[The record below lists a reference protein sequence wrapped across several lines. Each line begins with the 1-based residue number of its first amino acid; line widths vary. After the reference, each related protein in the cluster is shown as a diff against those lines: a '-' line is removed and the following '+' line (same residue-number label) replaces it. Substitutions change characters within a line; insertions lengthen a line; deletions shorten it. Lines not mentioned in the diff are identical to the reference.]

1 MPVSGS
7 FPWLLGCP
15 LYSKQRLMLLLRIGK
30 EVYWRVVGIFACQL
44 GCADGKMLGGVH
56 PHACLSCLVCAAGH
70 RLGHT
75 ACLCANHT
83 CKELGRPGVQCVP
96 LIRDGNGTDFFR
108 YPSHPTPNGT
118 GLILINVFETGMR
131 FFLNLGRVR
140 VLSYFISS
148 RLYIKLILKFNLI

>member
-15 LYSKQRLMLLLRIGK
+15 LYSKQRLILLLRIGK
-30 EVYWRVVGIFACQL
+30 EVYWRVVGIFASQL

-83 CKELGRPGVQCVP
+83 CKELGRPGFQCVL
-96 LIRDGNGTDFFR
+96 LIRDDNGTGN
-108 YPSHPTPNGT
+108 HPAPPLMGR
-118 GLILINVFETGMR
+118 GLILINVFETGIR
-131 FFLNLGRVR
+131 FF
-140 VLSYFISS
+140 F
-148 RLYIKLILKFNLI
+148 KLWTGSGIALFHPAPIIYKINFKI